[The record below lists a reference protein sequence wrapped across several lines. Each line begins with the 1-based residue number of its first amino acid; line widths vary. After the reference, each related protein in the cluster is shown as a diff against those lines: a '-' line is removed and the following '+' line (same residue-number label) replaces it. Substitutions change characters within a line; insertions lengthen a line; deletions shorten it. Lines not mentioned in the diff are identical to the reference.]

1 VICFAANLITH
12 IQSATNGL
20 SEKIRPALSSGAN
33 PFLRRLFLQS
43 FFLTIE
49 NDLSFFQIHIDG
61 IAFGE
66 FAFEHL
72 ERQWIENQPLNRAL
86 ETFGGPHSP
95 ISSPPLGK
103 AEQTS
108 DSRILCQVKI
118 F

>member
-1 VICFAANLITH
+1 MDSPRSFER
-12 IQSATNGL
+12 G
-20 SEKIRPALSSGAN
+20 EF
-33 PFLRRLFLQS
+33 FLRRLFLQS

-61 IAFGE
+61 IAVGE
-66 FAFEHL
+66 SAFEHL
-72 ERQWIENQPLNRAL
+72 QRQWVENQPLNRAL
-86 ETFGGPHSP
+86 ETFGGPHSA

-118 F
+118 FYLDITRQWSILVAGN